1 MNNLRLL
8 SIFIIVAVF
17 LQLLPI
23 NLNASNTKTITVQF
37 SSTPTSA
44 TVSKLPLKYGKT
56 FAYSWVFDDGL
67 VEGYRNAFRY
77 LNGGIVDIE
86 STSSIYPGLYS
97 TDGAGNDIPFRA
109 SYAWYDGDL
118 HYDTPSYITYG
129 ELRDAYD
136 AGWDVINHDE
146 SISDNNDIV
155 KTKLGISKNM
165 SQYALPNG
173 DQSYID
179 PAFADPNIM
188 SVMSQATSFL
198 VGGNTVNLP
207 NGANP
212 VDVNPII
219 ASPTGLSDYLM
230 YRNLISSPSGPNP
243 DIVPDEDYYAD
254 ADNTYS
260 LSTTGKN
267 YWRQSFTHR
276 VYNGVGNSNFHWA
289 KFKAFV
295 DHLASS
301 YGKNG
306 NDTVWVAGQQEV
318 YEYLLANQKTVVSS
332 DLVGSTLTITL
343 NTTDVPEAL
352 RRKALSLRVTADATI
367 SSITYADGEFTHT
380 SHNTTSGLIN
390 LDWGEHYAVNLVSQT
405 NDAVT
410 LAEKSL
416 LATDK
421 TKAQKWVDLLS
432 AGSVKSTFQNRLN
445 AIPAAERTFQFA
457 LHGWTT
463 TEGVWNKYSKIV
475 TTDPTLT
482 DIQTIDGTT
491 TTLELK
497 TAQNFSSKLDASY
510 YLKGAITNN
519 DTGVFPDDYMKM
531 GFVVAS
537 GVTGKLRL
545 SNLNPAKLYA
555 FKLLGSIIGRGDGV
569 SRVDGYDSKS
579 TSNYS
584 ISGSNTKS
592 GSLNAFQNFQNTFA
606 ANGISPTVGGTID
619 IIVSP
624 NDVAG
629 IGYLNA
635 FTMTE
640 VSPPP
645 VTSLSASPATI
656 NQGDSSTLTWSA
668 TNATSCSAS
677 WTASTATSGTQSV
690 SPTVTTDYTMTCTG
704 AGGSD
709 DATSTVTVR
718 PLPVTSLSASPA
730 TINQGDSSTLTWS
743 ATNATSCSASWT
755 ASTATSGTQSVSPT
769 VTTDYTM
776 TCTGAGGSDDAT
788 LSITVIPVSSSSSG
802 FSSAPPVNPAPSP
815 DNPQGGFK
823 VVANQLL
830 YSGDLPLVNLKFF
843 VGSDVTKIAISNFS
857 DFKDANIQTYQ
868 PEITWKL
875 ANHDKNQKVYVKF
888 YNQAGQAT
896 QVIVSEVTLT
906 SLPVFSDLVEF
917 VPTKDVVALINTEK
931 TLVINQ
937 VNPEI
942 YFINNGTETTLKLG
956 SGERAAAVS
965 SFREAYGIA
974 PKSEANWVDV
984 LNIANGRWPLKVV
997 KPVEA
1002 RAYTNFRLVYRR
1014 KADMTNS
1021 TDVNALKMM
1030 GYGVRSTLK
1039 RDLKSEAAAII
1050 RFRNTF
1056 GFNPSIPRHWNIVR
1070 AITYS
1075 GVVE

>member
-709 DATSTVTVR
+709 DAT
-718 PLPVTSLSASPA
+718 
-730 TINQGDSSTLTWS
+730 
-743 ATNATSCSASWT
+743 
-755 ASTATSGTQSVSPT
+755 
-769 VTTDYTM
+769 
-776 TCTGAGGSDDAT
+776 